1 MAVPYHSVHLKIGL
15 GKTPKSKSHLLP
27 RNDAMT
33 ESGFVDP
40 AIGEANVTA
49 LPPTSGVTC

>member
-1 MAVPYHSVHLKIGL
+1 MPYHSVHLKIGL

-49 LPPTSGVTC
+49 LPPTSAVTC